1 MGPQTPRFHPGYLAL
16 PQGLDVQKASSHPW
30 GGLAHSEDSPVSG
43 SGESPP
49 NTPHLPLVAS
59 LTPSPRAEPLS
70 SVIGARNE
78 PGTSGALSPAA
89 LLPQLVPVLPVHL
102 HFHFRH
108 LEASPSWQPA
118 PALGCGNNFWA
129 GAGGLNSASGHSW
142 AQNRSS
148 HLPPQPEEDAFP
160 AMPPALGILP
170 GLPLPAGTLVLSS

>member
-1 MGPQTPRFHPGYLAL
+1 M
-16 PQGLDVQKASSHPW
+16 QKASSHPW
-30 GGLAHSEDSPVSG
+30 GGLAHSKDSPVSG
-43 SGESPP
+43 SRESPP

-70 SVIGARNE
+70 SFIGARNE
-78 PGTSGALSPAA
+78 PGTSSALSPAA

-102 HFHFRH
+102 HLNFRH

-160 AMPPALGILP
+160 ATPPAPGILP